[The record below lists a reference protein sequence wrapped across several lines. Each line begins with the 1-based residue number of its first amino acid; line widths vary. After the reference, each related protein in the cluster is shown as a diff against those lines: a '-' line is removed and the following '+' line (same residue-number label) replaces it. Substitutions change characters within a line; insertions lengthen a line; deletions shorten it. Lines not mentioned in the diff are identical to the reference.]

1 MEMPMDLTEV
11 KLRRKDVFEGKI
23 MTVHVDD
30 VRLPNGEEA
39 TREVVDHVDGAA
51 VLALDE
57 ANRVLV
63 VRQYRY
69 VFGKVLDELPAGKL
83 DPGEDPV
90 TGALR
95 ELKEETGAE
104 PETFLPLGKLLP
116 APGCYGETLH
126 LFLAKGLKFS
136 QQQLDPDEFLN
147 VERVPFDEMVHRC
160 VNGEIDDAKTV
171 LIASVLPDE
180 FVRRG
185 AADRADE
192 VLAERFALVD
202 ISLIYWTESLKV
214 LPALKAG
221 ALEAG
226 ILISAPV
233 AGLRPIWAA
242 RTLASKVPK
251 PTSCT
256 LSPAFK
262 AFSVAATKAVNA
274 ASQSFL
280 ERLLI
285 SAMAAINSVLFIVCT
300 LLLLYYVWNAVII
313 EDTTEFGNMFFV
325 ERSRTEARDNSFR
338 IHTAPASVFKKSTV
352 IVKEKYR
359 NYMVRTPT
367 STRAR
372 MCCPW
377 TRKR

>member
-1 MEMPMDLTEV
+1 MKMPMDLTEV

-126 LFLAKGLKFS
+126 LFLAKGLNFS
-136 QQQLDPDEFLN
+136 MWSGYPL
-147 VERVPFDEMVHRC
+147 M
-160 VNGEIDDAKTV
+160 K
-171 LIASVLPDE
+171 
-180 FVRRG
+180 
-185 AADRADE
+185 
-192 VLAERFALVD
+192 
-202 ISLIYWTESLKV
+202 W
-214 LPALKAG
+214 
-221 ALEAG
+221 
-226 ILISAPV
+226 
-233 AGLRPIWAA
+233 
-242 RTLASKVPK
+242 
-251 PTSCT
+251 CT
-256 LSPAFK
+256 
-262 AFSVAATKAVNA
+262 A
-274 ASQSFL
+274 ASTVRSMTPRPWPQS
-280 ERLLI
+280 
-285 SAMAAINSVLFIVCT
+285 C
-300 LLLLYYVWNAVII
+300 
-313 EDTTEFGNMFFV
+313 GP
-325 ERSRTEARDNSFR
+325 RSF
-338 IHTAPASVFKKSTV
+338 
-352 IVKEKYR
+352 
-359 NYMVRTPT
+359 
-367 STRAR
+367 
-372 MCCPW
+372 
-377 TRKR
+377 